1 MSEIFD
7 QNLLPSRRERIA
19 THYFNIR
26 RNEMEDK
33 GSQWK
38 SVSRCGDFILC
49 SECVNFLSSSRKC
62 SSVHTGYSKERGEK
76 SSPSYI
82 RSKHSPHTSKAITP
96 AHHNSNSR
104 STIRT
109 YYKLKPIHEVLTSHE
124 EISFPERILEPA
136 EYDPSQIR
144 HSQAKC
150 VAESEKQYRT
160 PSFCSRRS
168 QIPVYCAI

>member
-7 QNLLPSRRERIA
+7 QNFPPSRRERIA
-19 THYFNIR
+19 THHFNIH
-26 RNEMEDK
+26 RNKMEDK

-38 SVSRCGDFILC
+38 SVFRCGEFILC

-62 SSVHTGYSKERGEK
+62 SSVFTECNKERGEE
-76 SSPSYI
+76 SSPSHT
-82 RSKHSPHTSKAITP
+82 RSNHSHHTSKVITP

-109 YYKLKPIHEVLTSHE
+109 YYKLKPIHEVLTKHE
-124 EISFPERILEPA
+124 EISSPERILKPA

-144 HSQAKC
+144 HSQAKS

-160 PSFCSRRS
+160 PSFCSRRI
-168 QIPVYCAI
+168 QIPEK

>member
-1 MSEIFD
+1 
-7 QNLLPSRRERIA
+7 
-19 THYFNIR
+19 
-26 RNEMEDK
+26 MEDK

-62 SSVHTGYSKERGEK
+62 SSVHTGYSKERGEE
-76 SSPSYI
+76 SSPSHI

-109 YYKLKPIHEVLTSHE
+109 YYKLKPIHEVLTPHE

-144 HSQAKC
+144 HSQPSAPLSQKSNTEPL
-150 VAESEKQYRT
+150 VSVVEDPKFPKYFFESTRENAQEA
-160 PSFCSRRS
+160 RRGATRLGAGT
-168 QIPVYCAI
+168 IRCKG